1 MKLSEI
7 TQKPQLIE
15 VLLDDTEIVE
25 EFGEEL
31 IFYTWDRQPLEI
43 FMQLANLTVDADNNN
58 GIIDIVRKLILDNKG
73 KEIISS
79 LRRRITII
87 EKMLSGM
94 LGWLAAACWM
104 LLHGCCCSWLL
115 LLLAHGC

>member
-15 VLLDDTEIVE
+15 VLLDDAEIVE

-58 GIIDIVRKLILDNKG
+58 GIIDIVRKLILDDKG
-73 KEIISS
+73 KEIITPNNV
-79 LRRRITII
+79 LPTKVLMKAIAKVT
-87 EKMLSGM
+87 EL
-94 LGWLAAACWM
+94 LGK
-104 LLHGCCCSWLL
+104 
-115 LLLAHGC
+115 

>member
-73 KEIISS
+73 KEIITPNNV
-79 LRRRITII
+79 LPTKVLMKAIAKVT
-87 EKMLSGM
+87 EL
-94 LGWLAAACWM
+94 LGK
-104 LLHGCCCSWLL
+104 
-115 LLLAHGC
+115 

>member
-7 TQKPQLIE
+7 TKKPQLIE
-15 VLLDDTEIVE
+15 VILNDAEIVE

-58 GIIDIVRKLILDNKG
+58 GIINIVRKLILDDKG
-73 KEIISS
+73 KEIITPNNV
-79 LRRRITII
+79 LPTKVLMKAIAKVT
-87 EKMLSGM
+87 EL
-94 LGWLAAACWM
+94 LGK
-104 LLHGCCCSWLL
+104 
-115 LLLAHGC
+115 